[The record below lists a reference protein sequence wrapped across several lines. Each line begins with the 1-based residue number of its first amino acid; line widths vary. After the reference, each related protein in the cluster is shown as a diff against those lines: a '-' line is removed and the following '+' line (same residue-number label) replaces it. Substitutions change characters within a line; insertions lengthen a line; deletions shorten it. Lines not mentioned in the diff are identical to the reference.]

1 MNHIYIRKSEILKK
15 ELIENK
21 KEDLFDKKKAI
32 EEGLSKIIS
41 PNGNIP
47 VKYKNKKY
55 IYNIRVNR
63 LFPDLKNYNFC
74 FLNLK
79 EKNNEDIRNIF
90 SEEFKDF

>member
-47 VKYKNKKY
+47 VKYKGKKY
-55 IYNIRVNR
+55 IYNIRVN
-63 LFPDLKNYNFC
+63 
-74 FLNLK
+74 
-79 EKNNEDIRNIF
+79 
-90 SEEFKDF
+90 